1 MRHGALLLAL
11 SRLVLTF
18 VGVDFKMTNPLS
30 EKKKGLSY
38 LTNFINIHGHE
49 AVGRQVP
56 EETTGLERMA
66 NRGEEEWRT
75 DVLMFRQFH
84 RIPLDHEG
92 AYAFT
97 RFYWAV
103 MVDQENGF
111 RHCRQKRVLGK
122 MLAKVL
128 IPFIYR
134 NRVWCLDGT
143 QWPISLQ
150 EFEGLDEHLANKF
163 PRIFSSHQWQTIVN
177 YYEDIKRE
185 LQSLED

>member
-1 MRHGALLLAL
+1 
-11 SRLVLTF
+11 
-18 VGVDFKMTNPLS
+18 
-30 EKKKGLSY
+30 
-38 LTNFINIHGHE
+38 
-49 AVGRQVP
+49 
-56 EETTGLERMA
+56 
-66 NRGEEEWRT
+66 
-75 DVLMFRQFH
+75 MFRQFH

-92 AYAFT
+92 ANAFT

-111 RHCRQKRVLGK
+111 RHCRHKRVLGK

-134 NRVWCLDGT
+134 NRLWCLDET

-150 EFEGLDEHLANKF
+150 EFEGLNEHLANQF